1 MPTSTARTADD
12 ITESIRTLVDRL
24 AEAKLTQELAK
35 RGHDVADEVGSFANE
50 AWRESKPMRRDASKQ
65 VQHAINDAAKW
76 SDRTW
81 RKSLRPALK
90 DLWKRRT
97 MAMSAAGAAVP
108 AAGAVIDD
116 AAIRL
121 GVKRERR
128 HWGAFFFGLLV
139 GAAVGAIAA
148 MLTTPKRGSEMRDE
162 LGSRAEELATKA
174 KDEWVPIFERAT
186 NGAGDEIPG
195 EPAIETSA
203 ADAVSSVQEGAAD
216 AGEAAGDAG
225 DQAASETAEAINDAF
240 DAADRESPA

>member
-12 ITESIRTLVDRL
+12 ITESIRALVDRL
-24 AEAKLTQELAK
+24 ADAKLTHELAK
-35 RGHDVADEVGSFANE
+35 RGHDVAEEVGSFADE
-50 AWRESKPMRRDASKQ
+50 AWRDTKPMRRDARKRFQ
-65 VQHAINDAAKW
+65 RAIVDASKW

-81 RKSLRPALK
+81 RKSVRPALK

-97 MAMSAAGAAVP
+97 VAMSAAGAAVP

-128 HWGAFFFGLLV
+128 HWTAFFLGLLV

-148 MLTTPKRGSEMRDE
+148 LLTAPKRGSEIRDE

-174 KDEWVPIFERAT
+174 RDEWVPIFERAT
-186 NGAGDEIPG
+186 NGAGEAIADPS
-195 EPAIETSA
+195 IETTAEDSTA
-203 ADAVSSVQEGAAD
+203 AVQEAAAD
-216 AGEAAGDAG
+216 AGDTAGDAG
-225 DQAASETAEAINDAF
+225 EQAASETVEAINDAF
-240 DAADRESPA
+240 DSADRESPA

>member
-24 AEAKLTQELAK
+24 ADAKLTQELAK
-35 RGHDVADEVGSFANE
+35 RGRDVADEVGSFADE

-65 VQHAINDAAKW
+65 LQHAVADAAKW

-81 RKSLRPALK
+81 RKSLRPALR

-97 MAMSAAGAAVP
+97 VAISAAGAAVP

-121 GVKRERR
+121 GVKKERR
-128 HWGAFFFGLLV
+128 HWSAFFLGLLV
-139 GAAVGAIAA
+139 GAAAGAIVAL
-148 MLTTPKRGSEMRDE
+148 LTAPKRGSEIRDE

-186 NGAGDEIPG
+186 NGAGEALD

-203 ADAVSSVQEGAAD
+203 EDATAAVQEAAAD
-216 AGEAAGDAG
+216 AGEAAGDVG
-225 DQAASETAEAINDAF
+225 EQAASETAETINDAF
-240 DAADRESPA
+240 DAADRETPA

>member
-1 MPTSTARTADD
+1 MPTGTARTADD

-24 AEAKLTQELAK
+24 ADAKLTQELAK
-35 RGHDVADEVGSFANE
+35 RGHDVAEEVGTLAEE
-50 AWRESKPMRRDASKQ
+50 AWRESKPMRRDARKQ
-65 VQHAINDAAKW
+65 IQHAIADATKW
-76 SDRTW
+76 SNRTW
-81 RKSLRPALK
+81 RKTVRPAMK

-97 MAMSAAGAAVP
+97 VVMSAAGAAVP
-108 AAGAVIDD
+108 AAEAVIDD
-116 AAIRL
+116 AAVRL
-121 GVKRERR
+121 GVRRERR
-128 HWGAFFFGLLV
+128 HWGAFILGLLI

-148 MLTTPKRGSEMRDE
+148 LLTAPKRGSEMRDE

-203 ADAVSSVQEGAAD
+203 TDAVSSVQEAASD
-216 AGEAAGDAG
+216 AGEGTGDAT
-225 DQAASETAEAINDAF
+225 DQAASETAEAINDAY

>member
-65 VQHAINDAAKW
+65 LQHAIADASKW
-76 SDRTW
+76 SNRTW
-81 RKSLRPALK
+81 RKTLRPALR
-90 DLWKRRT
+90 DLWKQRT
-97 MAMSAAGAAVP
+97 VAMSAAGAAVP

-128 HWGAFFFGLLV
+128 HWGAFFLGLLV
-139 GAAVGAIAA
+139 GAAAGAIVAL
-148 MLTTPKRGSEMRDE
+148 LTAPKRGSEMRDE

-186 NGAGDEIPG
+186 NGAGEEIPG
-195 EPAIETSA
+195 EQAIETSGT
-203 ADAVSSVQEGAAD
+203 DVVSSVEEGAAD
-216 AGEAAGDAG
+216 AGETVGDAA

-240 DAADRESPA
+240 DSADRESPA

>member
-12 ITESIRTLVDRL
+12 ITESIRALVDRL
-24 AEAKLTQELAK
+24 ADAKLTHELAK
-35 RGHDVADEVGSFANE
+35 RGHDVAEEVGSFADE
-50 AWRESKPMRRDASKQ
+50 AWRDTKPMRRDARKRFQ
-65 VQHAINDAAKW
+65 RAIVDATKW

-81 RKSLRPALK
+81 RKSVRPAMK

-97 MAMSAAGAAVP
+97 VAISAAGAAVP

-128 HWGAFFFGLLV
+128 HWTAFFLGLLV

-148 MLTTPKRGSEMRDE
+148 LLTAPKRGSEIRDE

-174 KDEWVPIFERAT
+174 RDEWVPIFERAT
-186 NGAGDEIPG
+186 NGAGEALGDPSL
-195 EPAIETSA
+195 ETSA
-203 ADAVSSVQEGAAD
+203 EDATASVEEAAAD
-216 AGEAAGDAG
+216 AGETAGDAG
-225 DQAASETAEAINDAF
+225 EQAASETAEAINDAF
-240 DAADRESPA
+240 DSADRESPA